1 MKTSIILACTL
12 ALLAA
17 PALADNK
24 GKGKGKAYKGNQ
36 HVTAFCPP
44 GLAKK
49 RPACVPPGQAKK
61 AARVDRDHHD
71 HDDHAHDDR
80 DHDRVILRIGDRHYR
95 VGDRLVEPSYHYVR
109 RPDLYGLDPL
119 YDGTRYVIVGNN
131 LMRVNSETLELLA
144 LIRIVDSI
152 LD

>member
-24 GKGKGKAYKGNQ
+24 GKGKGKAYKGNH

-61 AARVDRDHHD
+61 AARVDRDHDHD
-71 HDDHAHDDR
+71 HD
-80 DHDRVILRIGDRHYR
+80 DRVILRIGDRHYR

-144 LIRIVDSI
+144 LTRIVDSI